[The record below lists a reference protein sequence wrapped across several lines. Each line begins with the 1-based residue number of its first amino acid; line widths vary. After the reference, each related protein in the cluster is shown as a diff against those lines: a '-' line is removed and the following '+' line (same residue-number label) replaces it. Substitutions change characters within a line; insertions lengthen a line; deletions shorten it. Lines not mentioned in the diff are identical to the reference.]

1 MPPMISLLLI
11 INIVFSSLYF
21 IMAMYFLVGWLRL
34 KSPKP
39 EVGEQKM
46 KPFVSIIIPVR
57 NESEHIKDCLVSI
70 FKQNYPQHL
79 FEVIVIDDYSTDTTL
94 RAVQEFHQK
103 NLLVLD
109 LQQYL
114 GNSGEDLPNKK
125 KAIALGVKNA
135 KGTLI
140 ITTDGDCI
148 ADEKWIRSLAEFYM
162 ANEFKL
168 VTSPVLMKP
177 AKFPIEIFQQLDVIN
192 LVGITGATIRNNFST
207 MCNGANLMYAKQT
220 FLEVE
225 GFKGNYDVPSGD
237 DIFLM
242 EKISARYP
250 NSIGFLK
257 DYDACVFTKP
267 ERSFSGFI
275 SQRVRWASKSS
286 RFSDWKVQAMLY
298 FTYLFN
304 LIILIDSL
312 LTLQMQ
318 GKGMSWLPLGVAGGT
333 KLFADFMFSI
343 PLTIFFR
350 KWFLLLLL
358 PVIEIFHVLYV
369 IIIGMLSLRGRYL
382 WKDRRIN

>member
-1 MPPMISLLLI
+1 MPQMISPLLI
-11 INIVFSSLYF
+11 INIVFSALYF

-34 KSPKP
+34 KSPKS
-39 EVGEQKM
+39 EVGDQKTE
-46 KPFVSIIIPVR
+46 PFVSIIIPVR
-57 NESEHIKDCLVSI
+57 NESEHIKDCLESV

-79 FEVIVIDDYSTDTTL
+79 FEVIVVDDYSTDSTL
-94 RAVQEFHQK
+94 RLAQEFHQK
-103 NLLVLD
+103 NLLVLN
-109 LQQYL
+109 LKQYL
-114 GNSGEDLPNKK
+114 GSSGEDFPNKK
-125 KAIALGVKNA
+125 KAIALGIKNA
-135 KGTLI
+135 KGSLI
-140 ITTDGDCI
+140 ITTDGDCV
-148 ADEKWIRSLAEFYM
+148 AREKWIRSLTKFYM

-168 VTSPVLMKP
+168 VTSPVMMKP

-192 LVGITGATIRNNFST
+192 LVGITGATIRNNFPT

-242 EKISARYP
+242 EKINERYP

-257 DYDACVFTKP
+257 NFDACVFTKP
-267 ERSFSGFI
+267 QRSFSGFI

-286 RFSDWKVQAMLY
+286 RFVDWKVQAVLY
-298 FTYLFN
+298 FAYLFN
-304 LIILIDSL
+304 LIILIDCL
-312 LTLQMQ
+312 FTLQMQ
-318 GKGMSWLPLGVAGGT
+318 GKGMSWLPLAVAGGT

-350 KWFLLLLL
+350 KWLLLLLL
-358 PVIEIFHVLYV
+358 PLIEVFHVLYV
-369 IIIGMLSLRGRYL
+369 VIIGVFSLRGKYR